1 MNGAASV
8 HSIPMLR
15 EFRAALATF
24 ASDAKESQSVNDMTV
39 KRGLEWF
46 QNDLLKF
53 WQTEIRKREDAVT
66 NAKAEYERCRMQS
79 FGGKAPDCTDQKV
92 ALKKAQIRLEVAQE
106 KLKAVKKWS
115 RVLDEENEEY
125 RGQSQALSDMMAGDM
140 PKAIAELDR
149 LLAAL
154 EAYLGVAPT
163 MAGSDMSMVNSAADA
178 PSTAPAES
186 TPPVTP
192 AEPVKT

>member
-24 ASDAKESQSVNDMTV
+24 ATEAKESQSVNDMTV
-39 KRGLEWF
+39 KRELDWF
-46 QNDLLKF
+46 QNDLPKY
-53 WQTEIRKREDAVT
+53 WQSEIRKREDALV

-92 ALKKAQIRLEVAQE
+92 AVKKAQLRLEEAQE
-106 KLKAVKKWS
+106 KFKATKKWS
-115 RVLDEENEEY
+115 RVLDEEAEEY

-140 PKAIAELDR
+140 PKAMAELDR

-154 EAYLGVAPT
+154 EAYLGVAPM
-163 MAGSDMSMVNSAADA
+163 MAGSNASMVNSTADA
-178 PSTAPAES
+178 PST
-186 TPPVTP
+186 TPGEKTAQATP
-192 AEPVKT
+192 AEPAKN

>member
-24 ASDAKESQSVNDMTV
+24 ATEAKESQSVNDMTV
-39 KRGLEWF
+39 RRGIDWF

-53 WQTEIRKREDAVT
+53 WQSELRKREDALV

-79 FGGKAPDCTDQKV
+79 FGGRAPDCTDQKV
-92 ALKKAQIRLEVAQE
+92 AVKKAQVRLETAQE

-115 RVLDEENEEY
+115 RVLDEEAEEY
-125 RGQSQALSDMMAGDM
+125 RGQSQQLSDMMSGDM

-149 LLAAL
+149 MLAAL
-154 EAYLGVAPT
+154 EAYLGVAAP
-163 MAGSDMSMVNSAADA
+163 MGSSETSMVNSTAEAS
-178 PSTAPAES
+178 STAPAKS
-186 TPPVTP
+186 AAQPAP
-192 AEPVKT
+192 AESAKP

>member
-15 EFRAALATF
+15 EFRAALVTF
-24 ASDAKESQSVNDMTV
+24 ATEAKESQAVNDMTV
-39 KRGLEWF
+39 NRGIEWF

-53 WQTEIRKREDAVT
+53 WQAEIRKREDAVT

-92 ALKKAQIRLEVAQE
+92 ALKKAQIRLEEAQE

-115 RVLDEENEEY
+115 RVLDEDAEEY
-125 RGQSQALSDMMAGDM
+125 RGQSQALGDMMAGDM

-149 LLAAL
+149 LLNAL

-178 PSTAPAES
+178 PAAAPAEA
-186 TPPVTP
+186 TAQAAP
-192 AEPVKT
+192 AEPAKS

>member
-24 ASDAKESQSVNDMTV
+24 ATEAKESQSVNDMTV
-39 KRGLEWF
+39 NRGLEWF

-53 WQTEIRKREDAVT
+53 WQSEIRKREDAVT

-92 ALKKAQIRLEVAQE
+92 ALKKAQLRLEEAQE
-106 KLKAVKKWS
+106 KLKRVKKWS
-115 RVLDEENEEY
+115 RVLDEEAEEY
-125 RGQSQALSDMMAGDM
+125 RGQSQQLSDMMAGDM

-149 LLAAL
+149 MLGAL
-154 EAYLGVAPT
+154 EAYLGVAAP
-163 MAGSDMSMVNSAADA
+163 MAGSETSMVNSTAEA
-178 PSTAPAES
+178 PSTAPAENTAQS
-186 TPPVTP
+186 AS
-192 AEPVKT
+192 AEPAKN

>member
-24 ASDAKESQSVNDMTV
+24 ATEAKESQSVNDMTV
-39 KRGLEWF
+39 RRELDWF

-53 WQTEIRKREDAVT
+53 WQTEIRKREDALV

-92 ALKKAQIRLEVAQE
+92 AVKKAQGRLEEAQE
-106 KLKAVKKWS
+106 KLKRVKKWS
-115 RVLDEENEEY
+115 RVLDEEAEEY

-140 PKAIAELDR
+140 PKALAELDR

-163 MAGSDMSMVNSAADA
+163 MAGSDVSMVNSTADA
-178 PSTAPAES
+178 PPAENAAQA
-186 TPPVTP
+186 TPEP
-192 AEPVKT
+192 AKS